1 MPKTDIFRCGAEL
14 SMAKTLCVFVHGRGQ
29 TPEEINDGVIAR
41 VDAPDTAFWL
51 PRQAQKA
58 WYTAKAVDPL
68 TNETQTEI
76 DRSLEFIS
84 AVMREARSA
93 AAGRPVLLAG
103 FSQGACLSLEYGFA
117 GGSDMDA
124 LAAFTGCRVGKADD
138 NRPASFIENLPA
150 YLSGSDADPWIP
162 VTAFA
167 ETALE
172 LGQARVALRCD
183 LFPGRDHQVSD
194 AECRMLATLLHE
206 LTGQESLIMGAPR

>member
-1 MPKTDIFRCGAEL
+1 MPKTDIFRCGA
-14 SMAKTLCVFVHGRGQ
+14 SVAKTLCVFVHGRGQ

-51 PRQAQKA
+51 PRQAEKA

-68 TNETQTEI
+68 TEDTRMELS
-76 DRSLEFIS
+76 RSLGFLGTIM
-84 AVMREARSA
+84 AEAHSA
-93 AAGRPVLLAG
+93 AAGRPVFLAG

-117 GGSDMDA
+117 GGHDMDA
-124 LAAFTGCRVGKADD
+124 LAAFTGCRVGKLGDK
-138 NRPASFIENLPA
+138 RPASFPADLPV

-167 ETALE
+167 ETTLE
-172 LGQARVALRCD
+172 LGQARTALRSD

-194 AECRMLATLLHE
+194 AECRMLATLLRDFTEQRNH
-206 LTGQESLIMGAPR
+206 IMGAPR